1 MRSRG
6 YTVCKE
12 FCGHGVGKELHMSPL
27 VRHYKESD
35 NSNDF
40 VMVPGLAITI
50 EPIIL
55 MYPYEEIYMLD
66 DNWTI
71 YCENNPSAQ
80 WEHTI
85 LITSNGFEV
94 LTKRENEE
102 LLLKI

>member
-1 MRSRG
+1 M
-6 YTVCKE
+6 T
-12 FCGHGVGKELHMSPL
+12 PL
-27 VRHYKESD
+27 VRHYKETEKFD
-35 NSNDF
+35 DF

-55 MYPYEEIYMLD
+55 MYPYDEIYMLD

-85 LITSNGFEV
+85 LITETGHEI

-102 LLLKI
+102 LLKI